1 MGELALALLTTIG
14 DLCAYIV
21 GKLIGRTFR
30 LEPEQAWKIGELA
43 LALMV
48 AAAAIVITLLYS

>member
-1 MGELALALLTTIG
+1 MGELALALLTAIG

>member
-1 MGELALALLTTIG
+1 MGELALALLTAIG
-14 DLCAYIV
+14 DLCAGIV

-43 LALMV
+43 LTLMV
-48 AAAAIVITLLYS
+48 AAAIVITLLYS